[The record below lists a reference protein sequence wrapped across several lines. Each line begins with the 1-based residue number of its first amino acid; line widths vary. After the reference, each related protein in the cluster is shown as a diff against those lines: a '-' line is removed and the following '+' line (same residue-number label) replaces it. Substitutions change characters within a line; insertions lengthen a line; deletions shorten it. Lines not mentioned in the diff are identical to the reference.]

1 MTIQLKIQDLDCNN
15 LTMKQLEDLE
25 TSYADDIL
33 TSMGRSRSRIISSLH
48 GEASQVTLVP
58 VAAGCLV
65 QCMMTIPESSTLQ
78 SIAREQNLMILES
91 LLQGSAILANV
102 EGASLQ
108 IVQMIMLPAKMM
120 QFDSSSSS
128 PTSTSTTLTSVTG
141 GEPTPRAVGPTLE
154 PLDVGV
160 TTTPHFEGH
169 TGLTLLVTFLCLAAC
184 LCCVELLHVVWKRR
198 GRRLVSRWM
207 KPSDLDTSEDESSE
221 NGEELPS
228 TA

>member
-65 QCMMTIPESSTLQ
+65 QCMMTIPEGSTLQ

-128 PTSTSTTLTSVTG
+128 PTFTSTTLTSVTG
-141 GEPTPRAVGPTLE
+141 GETTPRAVGPTLE
-154 PLDVGV
+154 PLDVGRH
-160 TTTPHFEGH
+160 TPHFEGH

-184 LCCVELLHVVWKRR
+184 LCCVELLHVVWKCR